1 MMLSLIDFITES
13 KKESYNDEHAHMHVW
28 NHMINKGITHDHAAM
43 HAELEAAK
51 TDEKHP
57 LHFNNI
63 PSEGFKG
70 KNKTEG
76 ARDSYHA
83 EMKTAVDTVHAL
95 AAHPLLADAVKNKHQ
110 AKVMGA
116 DSGKVSE
123 TWDKHGARNGT
134 SKADLSIYNPKDEKH
149 EGIQLSMKKGAG
161 SQLMSAGPEENK
173 AVHEYAAKNMLDN
186 HPNYAGLSDK
196 EKEEHHSYIMGKM
209 HAVHEA
215 LYKMKTADKA
225 EQGKLK
231 NEAQGHLDDV
241 HKKFPELNNYV
252 RREATTGEGKFGKG
266 SPHAA
271 SFLVKSGTG
280 KSGPIIKHVDDVDY
294 SGPKPRAAL
303 PKGDGRTGN
312 IKVDER

>member
-1 MMLSLIDFITES
+1 MITLKEFITES
-13 KKESYNDEHAHMHVW
+13 KKESYNDEHAHMHIW
-28 NHMINKGITHDHAAM
+28 NHMINKGISGDRDAM
-43 HAELEAAK
+43 HAEFEKAK
-51 TDEKHP
+51 KDKKHP
-57 LHFNNI
+57 LHFDNI
-63 PSEGFKG
+63 PSDGFKG
-70 KNKTEG
+70 KTKSEG

-83 EMKTAVDTVHAL
+83 EMKTAIDTVHAL
-95 AAHPLLADAVKNKHQ
+95 ASHPLLSQAVKEKHQ
-110 AKVMGA
+110 AKVLGA
-116 DSGKVSE
+116 ESGKVSD
-123 TWDKHGARNGT
+123 TWSGHGAKNGT

-173 AVHEYAAKNMLDN
+173 AVHDYAARQMLN
-186 HPNYAGLSDK
+186 THPAYEKMSKK
-196 EKEEHHSYIMGKM
+196 EKDEHHAFIMDKM
-209 HAVHEA
+209 SKVHDA
-215 LYKMKTADKA
+215 MNKMKGADKD

-231 NEAQGHLDDV
+231 NVAQKHLDDV
-241 HKKFPELNNYV
+241 HTKYPELNNFV

-266 SPHAA
+266 SPYAA

-303 PKGDGRTGN
+303 PKGDGRSGN